1 MREAYREEDAQKT
14 EEFIKAL
21 IIIARFLDKAK
32 KNTQTKR
39 KVERCK

>member
-1 MREAYREEDAQKT
+1 MREAYREEDAEKT

-21 IIIARFLDKAK
+21 IIIARFLDKA
-32 KNTQTKR
+32 NTQTKR